1 MLFAYF
7 VFSFVGESIEML
19 DIPELRFES
28 EDVEDVDTSEELVGK
43 SSPTSGIDEDMDDVG
58 EEVNEGEEEEE
69 GEMEGEEVEVEV
81 VEDSEL
87 QDEVE
92 ISAGDLEEGVDEAE
106 QGVAGEENQNL
117 EEEPDEDEDNQEEE
131 DAEGVRASS
140 EVKDEEE
147 EEEEEGKGEEDVID
161 DTEADVEPEVA
172 ELELEAFES
181 DEDEAPE
188 EESAETL
195 TKTEEEA
202 TDDVAQ
208 EEEDIDISMGMEG
221 DEVDEG
227 EHVTVAQ
234 GEREL
239 DNEDSELDEDN
250 NDDGDVEQGQ
260 QAQIEIAAILAKE
273 GKEPQTRRSV
283 SQEQLTL
290 QVDDGSDELDLIP
303 RRSVSV
309 SVTVRSSVEAA
320 DRVVPVTVESQ
331 LSHEGADDA
340 EGEEEFQEAETEET
354 EDRGAKEQNVEEV
367 QMDLSEDTEIH
378 HIAEP
383 TSNKQDISS
392 LPTPPT
398 KSPAPIVRRS
408 PSSRRNKKPIIPYP
422 PDNTPLSPPKPPPA
436 PIIIQLTPSKSN
448 ALDVDDYHFVDAAP
462 LPEVPVEL
470 PSAITQRLKKAMSY
484 AVPPAAELPVE
495 FNKKGKPG
503 KSKRRDKERE
513 RSGSTDGGKKDDW
526 TPMGMVRWTALLS
539 ANPVHKRMSRASK
552 CLNTRDWNVSFIH
565 MITLLKLLRCVRI
578 VANCQIDGD
587 DGGEVDSC
595 I

>member
-1 MLFAYF
+1 M
-7 VFSFVGESIEML
+7 VGKPTPTS
-19 DIPELRFES
+19 DF
-28 EDVEDVDTSEELVGK
+28 DEDVDE
-43 SSPTSGIDEDMDDVG
+43 VG
-58 EEVNEGEEEEE
+58 EEVGEGEEEGE
-69 GEMEGEEVEVEV
+69 GEMEGEEVEV

-92 ISAGDLEEGVDEAE
+92 ISTGDLEEGVDEVE
-106 QGVAGEENQNL
+106 QGVAGEENQDL

-147 EEEEEGKGEEDVID
+147 EEEEEGKKEEDVTD
-161 DTEADVEPEVA
+161 GTEVDVEPEAA
-172 ELELEAFES
+172 ELELEASES

-188 EESAETL
+188 EESTETL

-221 DEVDEG
+221 DEVDED

-239 DNEDSELDEDN
+239 GNEDSELDEDN
-250 NDDGDVEQGQ
+250 DDAELDEDNNDDEDLGQGQ
-260 QAQIEIAAILAKE
+260 QAQIEISAILAKE

-309 SVTVRSSVEAA
+309 SVTVRSSVDAA
-320 DRVVPVTVESQ
+320 DRVVPVTVASQ

-340 EGEEEFQEAETEET
+340 EGEEEFQEAETKRT
-354 EDRGAKEQNVEEV
+354 EDHGAKEQNVEEV
-367 QMDLSEDTEIH
+367 QTDLSEDTEVH

-383 TSNKQDISS
+383 TSNQQDISS

-408 PSSRRNKKPIIPYP
+408 PSSRRNKKPKIPYP

-448 ALDVDDYHFVDAAP
+448 ALDVDDYHFADAAP

-552 CLNTRDWNVSFIH
+552 CLNTRDWNVSIIH
-565 MITLLKLLRCVRI
+565 MDKFLKLLRCAI
-578 VANCQIDGD
+578 MGANCRVDGD